1 VLFSFSSYNECA
13 ILELL
18 TAPFWCIAQF
28 KFKDGEKAVDS
39 ELNDI
44 ILNHQ
49 VTAILIMNES
59 LQVKYAN
66 PAAEQLFSQSAKRIV
81 DHPLSHLIQHASMD
95 LALLS
100 QPLQSGQSITDSD
113 VTFVVDGKPLM
124 LEVTVSPISWNKELM
139 LLVEMRKIGQQRRL
153 SQELNQHAQQQ
164 AAKLLVRGLAHEIKN
179 PLGGL
184 RGAAQLLE
192 RTLPDPSLAEYTQ
205 IIIEQA
211 DRLRALVDRLLG
223 PQKPGKKQPENLHL
237 ILEKVRQL
245 VDLEANQSVSI
256 ERDYDPSLPEILMDS
271 DQIEQALLNIVSNA
285 GQILKGQQ
293 NGEIVIRTRT
303 VHQANIHGQRCK
315 LAARIEITDNG
326 PGIPADLQDTLFYP
340 MVSGREGGTG
350 LGLSIA
356 QNLIDQHQ
364 GKIDVESWPGRTT
377 FTIYLPI

>member
-1 VLFSFSSYNECA
+1 MES
-13 ILELL
+13 
-18 TAPFWCIAQF
+18 
-28 KFKDGEKAVDS
+28 G
-39 ELNDI
+39 LNDI

-59 LQVKYAN
+59 LQVRYAN
-66 PAAEQLFSQSAKRIV
+66 PAAEQLFAQSMKRIV
-81 DHPLSHLIQHASMD
+81 GQPLSHLVQHASMD

-124 LEVTVSPISWNKELM
+124 LEVTVSPISWEKKLM

-192 RTLPDPSLAEYTQ
+192 RTLPDPTLTEYTH

-223 PQKPGKKQPENLHL
+223 PQKPGKKQLENLHL

-245 VDLEANQSVSI
+245 VDLEVNQRVEI
-256 ERDYDPSLPEILMDS
+256 ERDYDPSLPEILMDA

-285 GQILKGQQ
+285 GQILSSQD
-293 NGEIVIRTRT
+293 NGKITIRTRT
-303 VHQANIHGQRCK
+303 VHQTNIHGQRCK
-315 LAARIEITDNG
+315 LAARIEVIDNG
-326 PGIPADLQDTLFYP
+326 PGIPSELQDTLFYP
-340 MVSGREGGTG
+340 MVSGRDGGTG

>member
-1 VLFSFSSYNECA
+1 M
-13 ILELL
+13 
-18 TAPFWCIAQF
+18 
-28 KFKDGEKAVDS
+28 DS

-49 VTAILIMNES
+49 VTAILIMNEA
-59 LQVKYAN
+59 LQVRYAN
-66 PAAEQLFSQSAKRIV
+66 PSAEQLFSQSAKRII

-139 LLVEMRKIGQQRRL
+139 LLIEMRKIGQQRRL
-153 SQELNQHAQQQ
+153 SQELNQYAQQQ

-192 RTLPDPSLAEYTQ
+192 RALPDASLAEYTQ

-223 PQKPGKKQPENLHL
+223 PQKPGKKKPANLHL
-237 ILEKVRQL
+237 ILEKIRQL
-245 VDLEANQSVSI
+245 VDLEANQSVQI
-256 ERDYDPSLPEILMDS
+256 ERDYDPSLPDIVMDA

-285 GQILKGQQ
+285 GQILKNQDDSQ
-293 NGEIVIRTRT
+293 ITIRTRT

-315 LAARIEITDNG
+315 LAARIEIIDNG
-326 PGIPADLQDTLFYP
+326 PGIPTDLQDTLFYP

-377 FTIYLPI
+377 FTIYLPIQS

>member
-1 VLFSFSSYNECA
+1 MES
-13 ILELL
+13 
-18 TAPFWCIAQF
+18 
-28 KFKDGEKAVDS
+28 G
-39 ELNDI
+39 LNDI

-59 LQVKYAN
+59 LQVRYAN
-66 PAAEQLFSQSAKRIV
+66 PAAEQLFAQSMKRIV
-81 DHPLSHLIQHASMD
+81 GQPLSHLVQHASMD

-124 LEVTVSPISWNKELM
+124 LEVTVSPISWEKKLM

-192 RTLPDPSLAEYTQ
+192 RTLPDPTLTEYTH

-223 PQKPGKKQPENLHL
+223 PQKPGKKQHENLHL

-245 VDLEANQSVSI
+245 VDLEVNQRVEI
-256 ERDYDPSLPEILMDS
+256 ERDYDPSLPEILMDA

-285 GQILKGQQ
+285 GQILSSQD
-293 NGEIVIRTRT
+293 NGKITIRTRT
-303 VHQANIHGQRCK
+303 VHQTNIHGQRCK
-315 LAARIEITDNG
+315 LAARIEVIDNG
-326 PGIPADLQDTLFYP
+326 PGIPSELQDTLFYP
-340 MVSGREGGTG
+340 MVSGRDGGTG

>member
-1 VLFSFSSYNECA
+1 ME
-13 ILELL
+13 
-18 TAPFWCIAQF
+18 
-28 KFKDGEKAVDS
+28 
-39 ELNDI
+39 
-44 ILNHQ
+44 
-49 VTAILIMNES
+49 ES
-59 LQVKYAN
+59 LLVRYAN

-81 DHPLSHLIQHASMD
+81 DQPLSNLIQHASLD

-124 LEVTVSPISWNKELM
+124 LEVTVSPISWEKELM
-139 LLVEMRKIGQQRRL
+139 LLIEMRKIGQQRRL
-153 SQELNQHAQQQ
+153 TQELNQHAQQQ

-192 RTLPDPSLAEYTQ
+192 RTLPDESLTEYTQ

-211 DRLRALVDRLLG
+211 DRLRSLVDRLLG
-223 PQKPGKKQPENLHL
+223 PQKPGKKKPINLHL
-237 ILEKVRQL
+237 LIEKVRQL
-245 VDLEANQSVSI
+245 VELDIGKSVVI
-256 ERDYDPSLPEILMDS
+256 ERDYDPSLPDILMDP

-285 GQILKGQQ
+285 AEILSKQEH
-293 NGEIVIRTRT
+293 GEIRIRTRT

-315 LAARIEITDNG
+315 LAARIEIIDNG
-326 PGIPADLQDTLFYP
+326 PGIPTELQDTLFYP

-356 QNLIDQHQ
+356 QNLIDQHN
-364 GKIDVESWPGRTT
+364 GKIDVESWPGRTI

>member
-1 VLFSFSSYNECA
+1 MSPKLS
-13 ILELL
+13 
-18 TAPFWCIAQF
+18 
-28 KFKDGEKAVDS
+28 
-39 ELNDI
+39 DI
-44 ILNHQ
+44 ILDNL
-49 VTAILIMNES
+49 VTATLIMEES
-59 LQVKYAN
+59 LLVRYAN

-81 DHPLSHLIQHASMD
+81 DQPLSNLIQHASLD

-124 LEVTVSPISWNKELM
+124 LEVTVSPISWEKELM
-139 LLVEMRKIGQQRRL
+139 LLIEMRKIGQQRRL
-153 SQELNQHAQQQ
+153 TQELNQHAQQQ

-192 RTLPDPSLAEYTQ
+192 RTLPDESLTEYTQ

-211 DRLRALVDRLLG
+211 DRLRSLVDRLLG
-223 PQKPGKKQPENLHL
+223 PQKPGKKKPINLHL
-237 ILEKVRQL
+237 LIEKVRQL
-245 VDLEANQSVSI
+245 VELDIGKSVVI
-256 ERDYDPSLPEILMDS
+256 ERDYDPSLPDILMDP

-285 GQILKGQQ
+285 AEILSKQEH
-293 NGEIVIRTRT
+293 GEIRIRTRT

-315 LAARIEITDNG
+315 LAARIEIIDNG
-326 PGIPADLQDTLFYP
+326 PGIPTELQDTLFYP

-356 QNLIDQHQ
+356 QNLIDQHN
-364 GKIDVESWPGRTT
+364 GKIDVESWPGRTI

>member
-1 VLFSFSSYNECA
+1 MSNE
-13 ILELL
+13 LE
-18 TAPFWCIAQF
+18 
-28 KFKDGEKAVDS
+28 
-39 ELNDI
+39 NI

-49 VTAILIMNES
+49 VTAILVMNES
-59 LQVKYAN
+59 LQVRYAN

-81 DHPLSHLIQHASMD
+81 DQPLSNLIQHASLD

-113 VTFVVDGKPLM
+113 VTFVVDGKPMM

-139 LLVEMRKIGQQRRL
+139 LLVEMRKIDQQRRL

-192 RTLPDPSLAEYTQ
+192 RTLPDPDLAEYTQ

-211 DRLRALVDRLLG
+211 DRLRSLVDRLLG
-223 PQKPGKKQPENLHL
+223 PQKPGKKQNENLHL

-245 VDLEANQSVSI
+245 VELEVSQPVI
-256 ERDYDPSLPEILMDS
+256 LERDYDPSLPEFLMDA

-285 GQILKGQQ
+285 GQILQ
-293 NGEIVIRTRT
+293 NQENGKITIRTRT

-315 LAARIEITDNG
+315 LAARIEIIDNG
-326 PGIPADLQDTLFYP
+326 PGISADLQDTLFYP

-364 GKIDVESWPGRTT
+364 GKIDVESWPGRTI
-377 FTIYLPI
+377 FTIYLPIQ

>member
-1 VLFSFSSYNECA
+1 VNNE
-13 ILELL
+13 L
-18 TAPFWCIAQF
+18 
-28 KFKDGEKAVDS
+28 S
-39 ELNDI
+39 
-44 ILNHQ
+44 
-49 VTAILIMNES
+49 TAILDNVVTATLMLDEN
-59 LQVKYAN
+59 LVVRYAN
-66 PAAEQLFSQSAKRIV
+66 PATEQLFSHSTNRIINA
-81 DHPLSHLIQHASMD
+81 PLSSLIQHASMD
-95 LALLS
+95 IALLT

-124 LEVTVSPISWNKELM
+124 LEVTASPLTWNKQLM
-139 LLVEMRKIGQQRRL
+139 LLIEMRKIGQQRRL

-192 RTLPDPSLAEYTQ
+192 KMLPDPSLSEYTQ

-223 PQKPGKKQPENLHL
+223 PQKPGKKQPENLH
-237 ILEKVRQL
+237 IVLEKVRQL
-245 VDLEANQSVSI
+245 VELESGSKVI
-256 ERDYDPSLPEILMDS
+256 IDRDYDPSLPDILMDA

-285 GQILKGQQ
+285 AQILYGQDDAR
-293 NGEIVIRTRT
+293 IILKTRT
-303 VHQANIHGQRCK
+303 VHQANIHGQRYK
-315 LAARIEITDNG
+315 LSARIEIIDNG
-326 PGIPADLQDTLFYP
+326 PGIPTKLQDTLFYP

-350 LGLSIA
+350 LGLSIS
-356 QNLIDQHQ
+356 QNLIDQHK

>member
-1 VLFSFSSYNECA
+1 M
-13 ILELL
+13 
-18 TAPFWCIAQF
+18 
-28 KFKDGEKAVDS
+28 DS

-49 VTAILIMNES
+49 VTAILIMNEA
-59 LQVKYAN
+59 LQVRYAN
-66 PAAEQLFSQSAKRIV
+66 PSAEQLFSQSAKRII

-124 LEVTVSPISWNKELM
+124 LEVTVSPISWNRELM
-139 LLVEMRKIGQQRRL
+139 LLIEMRKIGQQRRL

-192 RTLPDPSLAEYTQ
+192 RALPDASLAEYTQ

-223 PQKPGKKQPENLHL
+223 PQKPGKKKPANLHL
-237 ILEKVRQL
+237 ILEKIRQL
-245 VDLEANQSVSI
+245 VDLEANQIVQF
-256 ERDYDPSLPEILMDS
+256 ERDYDPSLPDIVMDA
-271 DQIEQALLNIVSNA
+271 DQMEQALLNIVSNA
-285 GQILKGQQ
+285 GQMLQNQHDGQ
-293 NGEIVIRTRT
+293 ITIRTRT

-315 LAARIEITDNG
+315 LAARIEIIDNG
-326 PGIPADLQDTLFYP
+326 PGIPTDLQDTLFYP

-377 FTIYLPI
+377 FTIYLPIQS

>member
-1 VLFSFSSYNECA
+1 M
-13 ILELL
+13 
-18 TAPFWCIAQF
+18 
-28 KFKDGEKAVDS
+28 DS

-66 PAAEQLFSQSAKRIV
+66 PSAEQLFSHSAKRIV
-81 DHPLSHLIQHASMD
+81 GHPLSHLIQHASMD

-124 LEVTVSPISWNKELM
+124 LEVTVSPISWNRELM

-192 RTLPDPSLAEYTQ
+192 RTLPDPNLTEYTQ

-237 ILEKVRQL
+237 LLEKVRQL
-245 VDLEANQSVSI
+245 VDLEVNQSVTI
-256 ERDYDPSLPEILMDS
+256 ERDYDPSLPEIVMDS

-285 GQILKGQQ
+285 GHILKDQSNAQ
-293 NGEIVIRTRT
+293 ITIRTRT

-315 LAARIEITDNG
+315 LAARIEIIDNG
-326 PGIPADLQDTLFYP
+326 PGIPTDLQDTLFYP